1 MCQRPVGLI
10 DIFPTLTDL
19 CGLPDPYEWQNLAD
33 DPAFDDVKT
42 HMASLMPQESVP
54 TVEPR
59 NIGGLA
65 DLDKEDMEQF
75 VTEIWPKWLKE
86 AVPPLL

>member
-1 MCQRPVGLI
+1 
-10 DIFPTLTDL
+10 
-19 CGLPDPYEWQNLAD
+19 
-33 DPAFDDVKT
+33 
-42 HMASLMPQESVP
+42 MPQESVS
-54 TVEPR
+54 TVKPR

-75 VTEIWPKWLKE
+75 VNEIWPKWLKE